1 MINQT
6 EAQERAH
13 LKTTRRR
20 LDAALTRIDAR
31 LREYAEDVQAQKT
44 YLWENRADMDHA
56 EKNST
61 RESVYQSVFTGEA
74 ALATRKRLQKLVHS
88 PYFGRLDFAEQAD
101 TTALAGT
108 NAAAQAKAT
117 PAQPIYIGIHAF
129 FDDELKQNLI
139 YDWRAPIASLFY
151 DYEIGPARYEAPVGE
166 VAGTIE
172 AKRQYRIRNG
182 QMEFMLDTAVNIVD
196 EVLQKEL
203 SQRSDQ
209 RMQTIVATIQRD
221 QNAIIRNAESSV
233 LVIQGVA
240 GSGKTSIALHRVA
253 YLLYRFKD
261 SLSSD
266 DILIISPNRVFADY
280 IANVLPE
287 LGEERIAEL
296 EMERLAEE
304 LLEHRYKFQTFFEQ
318 AALLAEQQDEALS
331 ERIRVKGSASFL
343 RDLDAYVAQVEKQ
356 QFQPRDI
363 WLGRRLVPDW
373 FLAEIFAKQAR
384 LPLKE
389 RLKRIAQGIEQKVG
403 IHYNHD
409 VTPEERAQIKA
420 ELAAMTEQATLRN
433 RYKGLFDWLG
443 RPELFQP
450 AKGGRLEYADVF
462 PLIYLKMRLE
472 GVSNPYRRIKHLL
485 VDEMQDYS
493 PVQYAVLARL
503 FKCPK
508 TILGDVAQT
517 VIADGASSAE
527 RIKEVLPEA
536 FCTKLCKSYR
546 STWEITQFAQRIL
559 PNPELIAIERHGEV
573 PQVLGVKT
581 RAAQTKQIRA
591 LIDDFRA
598 AEQRTLGILCKT
610 QKQANQLHR
619 TLSKDDEAIH
629 LLTASSAAFRQ
640 GVVIC
645 TAHTAKGLEFD
656 QVIVPNA
663 DDANFASP
671 TDRHLLYIA
680 CTRAMHRLTLIH
692 VGEVTRF
699 LQPEDAADHRAD
711 ATAVV
716 ASQASQAT
724 AVAAN
729 PTADES

>member
-6 EAQERAH
+6 EAQERDH
-13 LKTTRRR
+13 LQATRNR
-20 LDAALTRIDAR
+20 LDAALARIDAR
-31 LREYAEDVQAQKT
+31 LRDYAADVQAQKT

-56 EKNST
+56 EKNSA
-61 RESVYQSVFTGEA
+61 RESVHQSVLTGEA
-74 ALATRKRLQKLVHS
+74 AVAIRKRLQKLVHS
-88 PYFGRLDFAEQAD
+88 PYFGRLDFAEQDAD
-101 TTALAGT
+101 
-108 NAAAQAKAT
+108 AQ
-117 PAQPIYIGIHAF
+117 QPIYIGIHAF
-129 FDDELKQNLI
+129 FDDALKQNLI

-151 DYEIGPARYEAPVGE
+151 DYEIGPARYEAPAGE
-166 VAGTIE
+166 VAGTIQ

-221 QNAIIRNAESSV
+221 QNAIIRNAESRV

-261 SLSSD
+261 SLTSD
-266 DILIISPNRVFADY
+266 DILIISPNRVFGDY
-280 IANVLPE
+280 ISNVLPE
-287 LGEERIAEL
+287 LGEERIPEL

-318 AALLAEQQDEALS
+318 AALLAERQDDALG
-331 ERIRVKGSASFL
+331 ERIRVKGSADFL
-343 RDLDAYVAQVEKQ
+343 RDLDGYVAHVEKQ
-356 QFQPRDI
+356 LFQPRDV
-363 WLGRRLVPDW
+363 WLGRRLVPAW
-373 FLAEIFAKQAR
+373 FLAETFAKQPR
-384 LPLKE
+384 LPIKE
-389 RLKRIAQGIEQKVG
+389 RLRRLAQAIEQQMG

-420 ELAAMTEQATLRN
+420 ELTAMTEQATLRN
-433 RYKGLFDWLG
+433 RYKALFDWLG
-443 RPELFQP
+443 RPELFKP

-462 PLIYLKMRLE
+462 PLIHLKMRLE
-472 GVSNPYRRIKHLL
+472 GVSNPYGRIKHLL

-508 TILGDVAQT
+508 TILGDAAQT
-517 VIADGASSAE
+517 VIADGAATAE
-527 RIKEVLPEA
+527 RIKAVLPEA

-546 STWEITQFAQRIL
+546 STWEITRFAQRIL
-559 PNPELIAIERHGEV
+559 PNPELIAIERHGEA
-573 PQVLGVKT
+573 PRVLGCNS
-581 RAAQTKQIRA
+581 RAAQTQQLRA
-591 LIDDFRA
+591 AIGAFRA
-598 AEQRTLGILCKT
+598 GEHRTLGIICKT

-619 TLSKDDEAIH
+619 TLSKDDDAIH

-640 GVVIC
+640 GAVIC

-656 QVIVPNA
+656 EVIVPHA
-663 DDANFASP
+663 EDEHFSSP

-680 CTRAMHRLTLIH
+680 CTRAMHRLTLTH
-692 VGEVTRF
+692 VGALTRF
-699 LQPEDAADHRAD
+699 VQADDTADDGVADGRTDQADAA
-711 ATAVV
+711 
-716 ASQASQAT
+716 
-724 AVAAN
+724 
-729 PTADES
+729 